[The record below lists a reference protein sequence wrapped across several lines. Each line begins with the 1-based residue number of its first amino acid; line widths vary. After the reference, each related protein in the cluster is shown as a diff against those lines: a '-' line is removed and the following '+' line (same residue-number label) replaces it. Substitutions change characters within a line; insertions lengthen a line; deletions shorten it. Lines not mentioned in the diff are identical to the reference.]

1 MRAKWFIIALIL
13 VVLPAAILSMLAA
26 RAIGH
31 YELIMQAEV
40 EQDASRILSAVDSA
54 VQDKTRHLL
63 DTVRITLSG
72 SLGPSANTDH
82 LAPATRRLALK
93 HSALSDVFIFMNPW
107 GFLATSVADPQDP
120 DTAIH
125 LDLLANELRLRLADS
140 SGIAPNRKNDS
151 AVHDS
156 TASPLSFFRNTTA
169 YYFAPLPGT
178 ASVWA
183 GYAAD
188 RVALARLLDQSLAE
202 HAAAGI
208 VLSYTTDVLRDPDE
222 LTDVVVSDSLSPET
236 QAEARARERGRPDLP
251 VLASTFLA
259 PPLDSIELLA
269 QAAPGIEIQRIAA
282 ARTRLYGWGLALVV
296 GWVLLGIG
304 VVVRQTLVEIHEA
317 RQRGEFLLGV
327 SHDLRTPL
335 ASMRMLAE
343 SLAHGHVRK
352 QEQPRFMNTIVTECD
367 RLSRLIERVLYLV
380 RYGQGALVYCQR
392 DVNLGEVV
400 QQTVAELKTYATSL
414 QLRIAPDLPH
424 IQGDRAALSQLMLN
438 LLDNAIKY
446 GKREEKGQEEG
457 RGSTCTSTCKSTDTQ
472 DRTSTRTLTRESSPA
487 DDEPLSP
494 TSDLRPLTSDQPT
507 RVEVTIETVTRP
519 RYPWSKPKSWVC
531 LSVRD
536 FGMGIAKREQ
546 RRIFHRF
553 YRSARAHDRNV
564 SGVGLGLALCR
575 HVVRSHGGWI
585 DVESGIGEG
594 TTFRVYLKCG

>member
-31 YELIMQAEV
+31 HGLIMQAEL
-40 EQDASRILSAVDSA
+40 EQDASRVLSAVDSA
-54 VQDKTRHLL
+54 VHDKTRHMLEM
-63 DTVRITLSG
+63 VRITLGG
-72 SLGPSANTDH
+72 SLGPSAGAEQ
-82 LAPATRRLALK
+82 LIPVSRRLALEN
-93 HSALSDVFIFMNPW
+93 SAISEVFVFMNPW
-107 GFLATSVADPQDP
+107 GFLATSNPNTQDP
-120 DTAIH
+120 DIAIAH
-125 LDLLANELRLRLADS
+125 DILANELRIRIANLAGDLS
-140 SGIAPNRKNDS
+140 SIARRAKEEAPNGRNDS

-156 TASPLSFFRNTTA
+156 AASLLLFYLNNQA

-183 GYAAD
+183 GYTAD
-188 RVALARLLDQSLAE
+188 RISLAGLLDMCIEE
-202 HAAAGI
+202 HSAAGM
-208 VLSYTTDVLRDPDE
+208 VLSYTTDALRDPSE

-236 QAEARARERGRPDLP
+236 QAEARSRERGRPGLP

-259 PPLDSIELLA
+259 PPLDPIEILA
-269 QAAPGIEIQRIAA
+269 QAAPGIEIQQIAA
-282 ARTRLYGWGLALVV
+282 ARTRLYGWGLVIVV
-296 GWVLLGIG
+296 AWVLLGIG
-304 VVVRQTLVEIHEA
+304 IVLRQTIVEIHQA

-352 QEQPRFMNTIVTECD
+352 QEQPRFMNTIVSECD

-392 DVNLGEVV
+392 DLNLGEVV
-400 QQTVAELKTYATSL
+400 QSTVSELKTYAHSL
-414 QLRIAPDLPH
+414 QVRIAPDLPH
-424 IQGDRAALSQLMLN
+424 IQGDRTALSQVVLN

-446 GKREEKGQEEG
+446 GKREEAGGRRSEVGSRKPEDGGQKPEAG
-457 RGSTCTSTCKSTDTQ
+457 
-472 DRTSTRTLTRESSPA
+472 
-487 DDEPLSP
+487 
-494 TSDLRPLTSDQPT
+494 DQPV
-507 RVEVTIETVTRP
+507 RVELEVDTVTRS
-519 RYPWSKPKSWVC
+519 RFRWGKPSTWVC
-531 LSVRD
+531 LTVRD

-553 YRSARAHDRNV
+553 YRSSRAHDRNV

-575 HVVRSHGGWI
+575 HVIRSHGGWI
-585 DVESGIGEG
+585 EVESDVGEG
-594 TTFRVYLKCG
+594 TTFRVYLKC